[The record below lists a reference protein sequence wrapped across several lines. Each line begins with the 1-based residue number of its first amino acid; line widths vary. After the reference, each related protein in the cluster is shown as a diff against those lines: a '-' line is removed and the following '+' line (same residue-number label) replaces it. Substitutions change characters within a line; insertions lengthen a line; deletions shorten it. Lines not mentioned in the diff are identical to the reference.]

1 MNKLANL
8 IRRGNPANREFWV
21 VVLVVLLALTTIS
34 INEWSYHSSLK
45 SRKMLV
51 ENTATRAQIS
61 SLIQRL
67 TDAEVGQRGYF
78 LTGQNEYLEPY
89 KTAASDI
96 TATIKFLRLQYQNS
110 AAQSVIVD
118 NIARSSTSMLAV
130 LERLLSMRESSRY
143 NVDLE
148 RMLHGLA
155 KAAMDDIRLN
165 AEKLRASEMAELLN
179 ERIHVQKTMDLT
191 RMGVNALTLF
201 GALSCAFFMTH
212 IAKFNTERRRHALA
226 LEAQRDGLEI
236 EVQRRTEVL
245 RELTRYLQTAREDER
260 ARVARELHDELG
272 ALLTAAKFDTAR
284 LKRSLPSVE
293 PEVQERIDHL
303 NATISEGI
311 ALKRRIIEDLHPSAL
326 SNLGLLAALEIQ
338 AREFESR
345 TGIKVK
351 SDLDA
356 RVIGL
361 PADVQLTIY
370 RLVQEAFTNTAKYA
384 SASEIQLSLHLLGND
399 IRVNVS
405 DNGCGFDVVNVPKSS
420 HGLTGM
426 RYRVEAHGG
435 KIKLV
440 SMPSR
445 GTQIEAWLPGTLTK
459 AG

>member
-1 MNKLANL
+1 MSKLARI
-8 IRRGNPANREFWV
+8 IRAGYPANREFWV
-21 VVLVVLLALTTIS
+21 VVIVALLALMTIG

-67 TDAEVGQRGYF
+67 TDAEVAQRGYF
-78 LTGQNEYLEPY
+78 LTGQNAYLAPY
-89 KTAASDI
+89 KMVASD
-96 TATIKFLRLQYQNS
+96 TSATLKFLKQQYQTS
-110 AAQSVIVD
+110 AVQSEIVD
-118 NIARSSTSMLAV
+118 SIARSSTSMLAV

-143 NVDLE
+143 NVELE

-155 KAAMDDIRLN
+155 KAAMDDIRSN
-165 AEKLRASEMAELLN
+165 AEKLSESEMIELLN

-201 GALSCAFFMTH
+201 GALGCAFFMMH
-212 IAKFNTERRRHALA
+212 IAKFNAERRRHAGA
-226 LEAQRDGLEI
+226 LEAQRDSLEI

-284 LKRSLPSVE
+284 LKRSLPSSE
-293 PEVQERIDHL
+293 REAQERIDHL

-326 SNLGLLAALEIQ
+326 RNLGLLAALEIQ
-338 AREFESR
+338 VREFELR
-345 TGIKVK
+345 TSVK
-351 SDLDA
+351 IISDLDP
-356 RVIGL
+356 RVSGL
-361 PADVQLTIY
+361 PDDVELTIY
-370 RLVQEAFTNTAKYA
+370 RIVQEAFTNTAKYA
-384 SASEIQLSLHLLGND
+384 GASEIQLGMHVLGSEV
-399 IRVNVS
+399 RVSVS
-405 DNGCGFDVVNVPKSS
+405 DNGCGFDVANLPNRS

-435 KIKLV
+435 RIKLT
-440 SMPSR
+440 SALGR
-445 GTQIEAWLPGTLTK
+445 GTQIEAWLPAAMAK
-459 AG
+459 AA